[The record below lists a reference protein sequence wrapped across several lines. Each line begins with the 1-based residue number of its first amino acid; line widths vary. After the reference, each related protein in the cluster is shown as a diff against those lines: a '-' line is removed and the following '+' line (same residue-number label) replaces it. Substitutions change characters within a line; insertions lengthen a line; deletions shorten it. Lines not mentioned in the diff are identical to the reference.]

1 VGSFLSIDRTCYHN
15 GMSGMDIT
23 SGRKTVGLALSGGA
37 ARGLGHIG
45 VLEVL
50 ENHGIPIDLIAGTS
64 AGAIIGAAYAWDR
77 DLERITRDAL
87 EAHWKNL
94 RPVLDPTFPTTGF
107 FRGRKLRNLLAT
119 YVGGDTCFDDLEIPF
134 ACVAT
139 DIETGEAVIL
149 RSGSVPEALRA
160 TVSMPGLFRVHYHED
175 RYLVDGG
182 LTVPIPVDLAREM
195 GADFV
200 IAVNVNPDVASRRG
214 AAAQKR
220 LAAGKEPTIWQVISQ
235 SVYISTYALS
245 QTNLE
250 RADVAIEPDMGEFNL
265 TDFNRVPE
273 IIEAGRQATEAAIP
287 DIVRKLA
294 E

>member
-1 VGSFLSIDRTCYHN
+1 MT
-15 GMSGMDIT
+15 GMDST
-23 SGRKTVGLALSGGA
+23 SGRKTIGLALSGGA

-50 ENHGIPIDLIAGTS
+50 EKHGIPIDLIAGTS

-77 DLERITRDAL
+77 DIERMTRDAL
-87 EAHWKNL
+87 DANWKNI
-94 RPVLDPTFPTTGF
+94 RPILDPAFPKTGF
-107 FRGRKLRNLLAT
+107 IRGNKLRNLLAM

-182 LTVPIPVDLAREM
+182 ISIPVPVDLAREM

-200 IAVNVNPDVASRRG
+200 IAVNMNPDVASRRG
-214 AAAQKR
+214 TGAQKR
-220 LAAGKEPTIWQVISQ
+220 VDAGKEPTIWQVISQ
-235 SVYISTYALS
+235 SIYISTYALA

-250 RADVAIEPDMGEFNL
+250 RADVAIEPDVGEFNL

-273 IIEAGRQATEAAIP
+273 IIEAGRQAAESAVPEIL
-287 DIVRKLA
+287 RKLA
-294 E
+294 AA

>member
-1 VGSFLSIDRTCYHN
+1 
-15 GMSGMDIT
+15 MSAAAA
-23 SGRKTVGLALSGGA
+23 RTVGLALSGGA

-50 ENHGIPIDLIAGTS
+50 EKHRVPIDLIAGTS

-77 DLERITRDAL
+77 DIERMTRDAL
-87 EAHWKNL
+87 DANWKNI
-94 RPVLDPTFPTTGF
+94 RPFLDPTFPKTGF
-107 FRGRKLRNLLAT
+107 IRGNKLRNLLAT

-160 TVSMPGLFRVHYHED
+160 TISMPGLFRVHYHED

-182 LTVPIPVDLAREM
+182 ITVPVPVDLAREM

-200 IAVNVNPDVASRRG
+200 IAVNMNPDVASRRG
-214 AAAQKR
+214 TGARKR
-220 LAAGKEPTIWQVISQ
+220 VDAGKEPTIWQVISQ
-235 SVYISTYALS
+235 SIYISTYALS

-250 RADVAIEPDMGEFNL
+250 RADVAIEPDVGEFNL

-273 IIEAGRQATEAAIP
+273 IIEAGRRAAEAAVPEIL
-287 DIVRKLA
+287 RKLA
-294 E
+294 AA

>member
-1 VGSFLSIDRTCYHN
+1 MTGIDPL
-15 GMSGMDIT
+15 

-50 ENHGIPIDLIAGTS
+50 EKHGIPIDLIAGTS

-77 DLERITRDAL
+77 DIERIKQDAFD
-87 EAHWKNL
+87 AHWKNL
-94 RPVLDPTFPTTGF
+94 RPVLDPAFPKTGF
-107 FRGRKLRNLLAT
+107 IRGNKLRNLLAT
-119 YVGGDTCFDDLEIPF
+119 YVGGDTCFDDLELPF

-139 DIETGEAVIL
+139 DIESGEAVIL

-160 TVSMPGLFRVHYHED
+160 TVSMPGLFRVHYLDD

-182 LTVPIPVDLAREM
+182 LTVPVPVDLAREM

-200 IAVNVNPDVASRRG
+200 IGVNMNPDVASRRG
-214 AAAQKR
+214 TSAQKR
-220 LAAGKEPTIWQVISQ
+220 VAAGKEPTIWQVVSQ
-235 SVYISTYALS
+235 SIYISTYALS
-245 QTNLE
+245 QINLE

-273 IIEAGRQATEAAIP
+273 IIEEGRRATEAKIP
-287 DIVRKLA
+287 EIMRKLA